1 MIYYSKNI
9 VTPRGVIEGFL
20 KVSNGKIVG
29 VSNECKEPFID
40 YTDEI
45 ILPGFIDVHVHGW
58 GRGSYMFE
66 KTPESIVL
74 MAEDQAKEGVTG
86 FLATTV
92 TDSLEETYRY
102 IEAANEIYGKPIHG
116 SKFMG
121 VHLEGPFMNKEH
133 KGMQKEEYCINPDL
147 SLMKSFVD
155 LQVEPRMIKLMTIAP
170 ELDGSKEVIKYCK
183 ENGIQLSIG
192 HSGATFDVI
201 SELKEYGLGG
211 VTHMFSGM
219 KGIHHRELG
228 VVGTAL
234 YYDDLMCE
242 FAKQTGMTV
251 RHEAF
256 DIVYR
261 IKGADG
267 IFMTTDCAGLA
278 NRREPSYHY
287 VRKIT
292 FSREGNEFIMKH
304 DSGEVE
310 RINIDDYS
318 SLRTLEMGYID
329 SIKNMLRHT
338 PMTYPELAKITS
350 LNPAR
355 YIGMDDHKGKI
366 QEGYDAD
373 LTIVTPHMTLCETV
387 VEGERVVV
395 VER

>member
-9 VTPRGVIEGFL
+9 VTPKGIIEGYL
-20 KVSNGKIVG
+20 EVENGKITG
-29 VSNECKEPFID
+29 ISKECNKDYVD
-40 YTDEI
+40 YTDDV
-45 ILPGFIDVHVHGW
+45 ILPGFMDIHVHGW

-66 KTPESIVL
+66 KTPESIRL

-92 TDSLEETYRY
+92 TDSIEETYKY
-102 IEAANEIYGKPIHG
+102 IDAANAIYGKPIKG

-147 SLMKSFVD
+147 GLMQSFVER
-155 LQVEPRMIKLMTIAP
+155 QIEPRMIKLMTIAP
-170 ELDGSKEVIKYCK
+170 ELEGAKPVIQHCK

-228 VVGTAL
+228 VAGTAL
-234 YYDDLMCE
+234 YYEDLMCE

-292 FSREGNEFIMKH
+292 FSREGDEFVMRH
-304 DSGEVE
+304 DSGEEE
-310 RINIDDYS
+310 RIDVSDYE
-318 SLRTLEMGYID
+318 SLRTLEMSYID
-329 SIKNMLRHT
+329 SIKNMLKHT
-338 PMTYPELAKITS
+338 PMTYTDLAKITS
-350 LNPAR
+350 LNPAK
-355 YIGMDDHKGKI
+355 YIGMDDCKGKI
-366 QEGYDAD
+366 QAGYDAD
-373 LTIVTPHMTLCETV
+373 LTIVTSHMTLLETV

>member
-9 VTPRGVIEGFL
+9 VTPKGIIEGYL
-20 KVSNGKIVG
+20 HIEDGKIADITPTCDQDFVNYEND
-29 VSNECKEPFID
+29 V
-40 YTDEI
+40 
-45 ILPGFIDVHVHGW
+45 ILPGFMDIHVHGW

-66 KTPESIVL
+66 KTPESIRL

-92 TDSLEETYRY
+92 TDSLEETYKY
-102 IEAANEIYGKPIHG
+102 IDAANEIYGKPIHG

-133 KGMQKEEYCINPDL
+133 KGMQNEEYCINPDL
-147 SLMKSFVD
+147 DLMKSFVD
-155 LQVEPRMIKLMTIAP
+155 RQIEPRMIKLMTIAP
-170 ELDGSKEVIKYCK
+170 ELDGAKPVIQYCK
-183 ENGIQLSIG
+183 EQGIQLSIG
-192 HSGATFDVI
+192 HSGANFDVI

-219 KGIHHRELG
+219 KGLHHRELG
-228 VVGTAL
+228 VVGSAL
-234 YYDDLMCE
+234 YYQDLMCE

-261 IKGADG
+261 IKGPNG

-278 NRREPSYHY
+278 NRQEPSYHY

-292 FSREGNEFIMKH
+292 FSRVGDEFVMRH
-304 DSGEVE
+304 DDGREE
-310 RINIDDYS
+310 RINVTNYE
-318 SLRTLEMGYID
+318 SLRKLEMGYID
-329 SIKNMLRHT
+329 SIQNMLKHT
-338 PMTYPELAKITS
+338 PMTYTDLAKITS

-366 QEGYDAD
+366 QVGYDAD

-395 VER
+395 VEK